1 MQGGVQHPAL
11 YEPARTETLS
21 AKRRLDLYAMTWRL
35 PIILWQLAFFVGPVL
50 FMVAISFFVVRNYRM
65 NEAFE
70 FVNWGRMLT
79 RGYFWDSYWY
89 TLFIASLSAVIAM
102 LVAFPAAWA
111 LAFRASET
119 VRRWAVFLLI
129 IPFFTS
135 YLVRTFSWY
144 VILAE
149 SGVLN
154 AILGTVGLG
163 PFKMLN
169 THFGTLVGYL
179 TLTLPLAVILQTVT
193 MANVDRTLVEAARN
207 LGCKPLATIWR
218 VVLPLSKTGFIV
230 AALFCFIL
238 AFGDFVAPFYLGGSQ
253 EPTLPIL
260 ILDTTK
266 SGQQWPRAAVVAI
279 MMMLT
284 LFTIAFT
291 AIALAYRK
299 PRGTR

>member
-1 MQGGVQHPAL
+1 MNRPF
-11 YEPARTETLS
+11 
-21 AKRRLDLYAMTWRL
+21 DLYALTWRL
-35 PIILWQLAFFVGPVL
+35 PIILWQAVFFVGPVL
-50 FMVAISFFVVRNYRM
+50 FMVAISFFVVKNYRM
-65 NEAFE
+65 MPAFE
-70 FVNWGRMLT
+70 FVNWERMLT
-79 RGYFWDSYWY
+79 RGYVWDSYWY
-89 TLFIASLSAVIAM
+89 TLFIAALSASIAM

-111 LAFRASET
+111 LAFRASDNL
-119 VRRWAVFLLI
+119 RRWAIFLLI

-144 VILAE
+144 VILSE

-154 AILGTVGLG
+154 AILGYVGLG

-169 THFGTLVGYL
+169 THFGTVVGYL

-193 MANVDRTLVEAARN
+193 MANIDKTLVEAARN

-238 AFGDFVAPFYLGGSQ
+238 SFGDFVAPFYLGGSQ
-253 EPTLPIL
+253 EPALPIL

-279 MMMLT
+279 MMMVT
-284 LFTIAFT
+284 LFAIAFA

-299 PRGTR
+299 KAGAR

>member
-1 MQGGVQHPAL
+1 M
-11 YEPARTETLS
+11 S
-21 AKRRLDLYAMTWRL
+21 AKHKIDLYALTWRL
-35 PIILWQLAFFVGPVL
+35 PIILWQLIFFVGPVL
-50 FMVAISFFVVRNYRM
+50 FMIAISFFVVKNYRM
-65 NEAFE
+65 TEAFE
-70 FVNWGRMLT
+70 FVNWQRMLT

-89 TLFIASLSAVIAM
+89 TVFIASLSAAIAM
-102 LVAFPAAWA
+102 FLAFPAAWA
-111 LAFRASET
+111 LAFRASENL
-119 VRRWAVFLLI
+119 RRWAVFLLI

-154 AILGTVGLG
+154 AMLGYVGLG
-163 PFKMLN
+163 PYKMLN
-169 THFGTLVGYL
+169 THFGTIVGYL

-193 MANVDRTLVEAARN
+193 MANIDKTLVEAARN

-218 VVLPLSKTGFIV
+218 VVLPLSKTGFV
-230 AALFCFIL
+230 VTALFCFIL

-284 LFTIAFT
+284 LFAVAFT
-291 AIALAYRK
+291 AIVLAYRK
-299 PRGTR
+299 PKGAR